1 MMNASQTE
9 STAAASVNPGEIL
22 RKGREAN
29 DWSLAQVAGQLNLPT
44 RTLVQLEAGEF
55 DRLPG
60 HTFARGY
67 VRSYAKLLG
76 MDQARLVEAF
86 DQYTGTN
93 AKGSEVHSLG
103 KIEQPLR
110 ISQSLLR
117 LAGLALI
124 LLLVGSA
131 LFWWQERSTQQGG
144 RNALNLAH
152 VEVDSADGTTQIHPL
167 DEPED
172 QAVAQALQPAG
183 PQPQPTPLAGSAA
196 STDSHPAREA
206 ASAATPL
213 PLAPVAPGMPAPPAG
228 PAPAPAMPVVVPAA
242 PAAAPATA
250 GTQEAAGSPASATE
264 PAAGEGVLSIRFTA
278 DCWTQVTDARGK
290 ALFRGLKR
298 AGDTLELRGQKPL
311 DVRLGFAHGA
321 EVSFNGQPVNL
332 APHTARGA
340 TARLKLGN

>member
-1 MMNASQTE
+1 MNASQTE

-29 DWSLAQVAGQLNLPT
+29 DWSLAQVAGQLNLST

-110 ISQSLLR
+110 ISQSILR
-117 LAGLALI
+117 LVGLVLI
-124 LLLVGSA
+124 LLLVGSV
-131 LFWWQERSTQQGG
+131 LFWWQERSAQQGV

-172 QAVAQALQPAG
+172 QAVAQALQPAE
-183 PQPQPTPLAGSAA
+183 PQPQPIPLASSAA
-196 STDSHPAREA
+196 
-206 ASAATPL
+206 
-213 PLAPVAPGMPAPPAG
+213 VAESQPAG
-228 PAPAPAMPVVVPAA
+228 EA
-242 PAAAPATA
+242 PAAAPLPLVPPAPGTA
-250 GTQEAAGSPASATE
+250 VPLVEAAPAAPAVPAQAAPAASAPEAAATPAPAE
-264 PAAGEGVLSIRFTA
+264 PAAGEGLLSIRFTA
-278 DCWTQVTDARGK
+278 DCWTQVIDARGK

>member
-1 MMNASQTE
+1 MNASQTE

-29 DWSLAQVAGQLNLPT
+29 DWSLAQVAGQLNLST

-110 ISQSLLR
+110 ISQSILR
-117 LAGLALI
+117 LVGLVLI
-124 LLLVGSA
+124 LLLVGSV
-131 LFWWQERSTQQGG
+131 LFWWQERSAQQGG

-172 QAVAQALQPAG
+172 QAVAQALQPAE
-183 PQPQPTPLAGSAA
+183 PQPQPIPLASSAA
-196 STDSHPAREA
+196 VAESQPAGEA
-206 ASAATPL
+206 PAATPPL
-213 PLAPVAPGMPAPPAG
+213 PLESAAPGTAVPLVEAA
-228 PAPAPAMPVVVPAA
+228 PAA
-242 PAAAPATA
+242 PAVPAQAAPA
-250 GTQEAAGSPASATE
+250 ASAPETAATPAPVE
-264 PAAGEGVLSIRFTA
+264 PAAGEGLLSIRFTA

>member
-1 MMNASQTE
+1 MNASQTE

-29 DWSLAQVAGQLNLPT
+29 DWSLAQVAGHLHLPT
-44 RTLVQLEAGEF
+44 RTLALLEAGEF
-55 DRLPG
+55 ERLPG

-86 DQYTGTN
+86 DRYTGTD

-103 KIEQPLR
+103 NIEQPVRL
-110 ISQSLLR
+110 SQGILR
-117 LAGLALI
+117 LVGLVLI
-124 LLLVGSA
+124 LLLVGSG
-131 LFWWQERSTQQGG
+131 LFWWQERSAYQGV

-172 QAVAQALQPAG
+172 QAVAQALQPAEQQSRPAPLTGAAVAPNG
-183 PQPQPTPLAGSAA
+183 PPAAGTTPPSPAPLARGTDRPLVESA
-196 STDSHPAREA
+196 P
-206 ASAATPL
+206 
-213 PLAPVAPGMPAPPAG
+213 APVAPATS
-228 PAPAPAMPVVVPAA
+228 APAVASAPEAAVPPEAA
-242 PAAAPATA
+242 PA
-250 GTQEAAGSPASATE
+250 SPPVE
-264 PAAGEGVLSIRFTA
+264 PAAGEGLLNIRFTA
-278 DCWTQVTDARGK
+278 DCWAQVIDARGK
-290 ALFRGLKR
+290 VLLRGLKR

-321 EVSFNGQPVNL
+321 EVSFDGQPVDL

>member
-1 MMNASQTE
+1 MNASQIE

-29 DWSLAQVAGQLNLPT
+29 DWSLAQVAGQLNLPV
-44 RTLVQLEAGEF
+44 RILAQLEAGEF

-103 KIEQPLR
+103 RIEQPLR
-110 ISQSLLR
+110 ISQTILR
-117 LAGLALI
+117 LASLVLL
-124 LLLVGSA
+124 LLLVGSG
-131 LFWWQERSTQQGG
+131 LFWWQERSAHQGL
-144 RNALNLAH
+144 RSALNLAH

-172 QAVAQALQPAG
+172 QAVAQALQPSG
-183 PQPQPTPLAGSAA
+183 PQPQPAIV
-196 STDSHPAREA
+196 
-206 ASAATPL
+206 TPL
-213 PLAPVAPGMPAPPAG
+213 PLAQVAPGTVAPVVEAT
-228 PAPAPAMPVVVPAA
+228 PAPAAVPTA
-242 PAAAPATA
+242 PAAAQAAISTPAAASPTPAVEPAT
-250 GTQEAAGSPASATE
+250 
-264 PAAGEGVLSIRFTA
+264 GEGVLSIRFKA

-311 DVRLGFAHGA
+311 DVRLGFANGA
-321 EVSFNGQPVNL
+321 EVSFNGRPVNL
-332 APHTARGA
+332 APFTARGA
-340 TARLKLGN
+340 TARLKLEN

>member
-1 MMNASQTE
+1 MNASQTE

-29 DWSLAQVAGQLNLPT
+29 DWSLAQVAGQLNLST

-110 ISQSLLR
+110 ISQSILR
-117 LAGLALI
+117 LVGLVLI
-124 LLLVGSA
+124 LLLVGSV
-131 LFWWQERSTQQGG
+131 LFWWQERSAQQGV

-172 QAVAQALQPAG
+172 QAVAQALQPAE
-183 PQPQPTPLAGSAA
+183 PQPQPIPLASSAA
-196 STDSHPAREA
+196 VAESQPAGEA
-206 ASAATPL
+206 PAATPPL
-213 PLAPVAPGMPAPPAG
+213 PLVPPAPGTTVPLVEAA
-228 PAPAPAMPVVVPAA
+228 PAA
-242 PAAAPATA
+242 PAVPAQAAPA
-250 GTQEAAGSPASATE
+250 ASAPETVATPAPVE
-264 PAAGEGVLSIRFTA
+264 PAAGEGLLSIRFTA

>member
-29 DWSLAQVAGQLNLPT
+29 DWSLAQVAGHLHLPA
-44 RTLVQLEAGEF
+44 RTLALLEAGEF
-55 DRLPG
+55 ERLPG

-76 MDQARLVEAF
+76 MDQVRLVEAF
-86 DQYTGTN
+86 DRYTGTD

-103 KIEQPLR
+103 NIEQPVRL
-110 ISQSLLR
+110 SQGILR
-117 LAGLALI
+117 LVGLALI
-124 LLLVGSA
+124 LLLVGSG
-131 LFWWQERSTQQGG
+131 LFWWQERSAYQGV

-172 QAVAQALQPAG
+172 QAVAQALQPAE
-183 PQPQPTPLAGSAA
+183 PQSRPAPLSGAVVVPNGSPAAGATPPS
-196 STDSHPAREA
+196 
-206 ASAATPL
+206 PL
-213 PLAPVAPGMPAPPAG
+213 PLARGTDRVPVESAPAPVAPAT
-228 PAPAPAMPVVVPAA
+228 PAPAVASVPQ
-242 PAAAPATA
+242 AAPATA
-250 GTQEAAGSPASATE
+250 VLPEAAPASPPVE
-264 PAAGEGVLSIRFTA
+264 PAAGEGLLNIRFTA
-278 DCWTQVTDARGK
+278 DCWAQVIDARGK
-290 ALFRGLKR
+290 VLLRGLKR

-321 EVSFNGQPVNL
+321 EVSLDGQPVDL
-332 APHTARGA
+332 APHTVRGA

>member
-1 MMNASQTE
+1 MNASQTE
-9 STAAASVNPGEIL
+9 SMAAASVNPGEIL

-29 DWSLAQVAGQLNLPT
+29 DWSLAQVAGQLHLST
-44 RTLVQLEAGEF
+44 RTLAQLEAGEF
-55 DRLPG
+55 DQLPG

-110 ISQSLLR
+110 VSQGILR
-117 LAGLALI
+117 LAGLMLI
-124 LLLVGSA
+124 LLLVGSG
-131 LFWWQERSTQQGG
+131 LFWWQERSAQQGV
-144 RNALNLAH
+144 RSALNLAH

-172 QAVAQALQPAG
+172 QAVAQALQPAEL
-183 PQPQPTPLAGSAA
+183 QPQPTLLAGSVAA
-196 STDSHPAREA
+196 VESH
-206 ASAATPL
+206 S
-213 PLAPVAPGMPAPPAG
+213 
-228 PAPAPAMPVVVPAA
+228 
-242 PAAAPATA
+242 AAPATA
-250 GTQEAAGSPASATE
+250 TSLPLAQVAPGTAAPSAKTALAPAPVAPAAVPAALVAAGMPETAASVAPATVE
-264 PAAGEGVLSIRFTA
+264 PAVGEGVLGIRFTA
-278 DCWTQVTDARGK
+278 DCWTQVVDARGK
-290 ALFRGLKR
+290 VLLRGLKR
-298 AGDTLELRGQKPL
+298 AGDTLELRGLKPL
-311 DVRLGFAHGA
+311 DVRLGFARGA

-332 APHTARGA
+332 APFTARGA